1 MKTIIIESQKE
12 FDALPVAFDE
22 YTEIR
27 IVGKLNKVDKTFKNA
42 FMSVYGSATIES
54 VSDSATIK
62 SVSGSA
68 TIEYVYGSA
77 TIESVSDSATIK
89 SVYATI
95 ESVSGSATIK
105 YVYGSATIE
114 SVSGSATIKSVS
126 GSATIESVSMNTIIR
141 IMSNSVVI
149 LTAQQ
154 QAVLIYQNCKGC
166 PKKKDATVQ
175 IVRTKKAKYTLENF
189 INIYNVQKKSKGSKK
204 IILYKF
210 VQHDYT
216 DFYTSKIKYEIGKT
230 VNAPDWDKNLN
241 VECGGGLHLSPSIEI
256 CKNFSKSNNGHA
268 LRCEVLISDIVV
280 HPTPQYP
287 NKIRCKKCFVVEEII
302 KGKP

>member
-1 MKTIIIESQKE
+1 
-12 FDALPVAFDE
+12 
-22 YTEIR
+22 
-27 IVGKLNKVDKTFKNA
+27 
-42 FMSVYGSATIES
+42 MSVYGSATI
-54 VSDSATIK
+54 K
-62 SVSGSA
+62 SVS
-68 TIEYVYGSA
+68 
-77 TIESVSDSATIK
+77 
-89 SVYATI
+89 
-95 ESVSGSATIK
+95 
-105 YVYGSATIE
+105 
-114 SVSGSATIKSVS
+114 
-126 GSATIESVSMNTIIR
+126 MHTIIR

-189 INIYNVQKKSKGSKK
+189 INIYNVQKKSKESKK

-230 VNAPDWDKNLN
+230 VKAPDWDKNLN
-241 VECGGGLHLSPSIEI
+241 VECGGGLHLSPSVEI
-256 CKNFSKSNNGHA
+256 CKNFNKSNNGHA

>member
-42 FMSVYGSATIES
+42 FMS
-54 VSDSATIK
+54 
-62 SVSGSA
+62 
-68 TIEYVYGSA
+68 VYGSA